1 MPPQVFVTP
10 HEDRLPFS
18 SFLDRLSSPREGEV
32 LYVQTQ
38 NSNLTSDSE
47 MSSLRGDVEEPEW
60 AREALGEGAGGRP
73 PDAVNFWMGDGRAVT
88 SSESGRSLTPQ
99 SKGQKSFSSP

>member
-47 MSSLRGDVEEPEW
+47 MSSLRGDVEEPGW
-60 AREALGEGAGGRP
+60 AREALGEGEGGGGGR
-73 PDAVNFWMGDGRAVT
+73 RT
-88 SSESGRSLTPQ
+88 Q
-99 SKGQKSFSSP
+99 